1 MNDRDVRTRIRI
13 LTHEETRFWHS
24 RFNRYYRETHQFQ
37 IVTRCEEDARQFGF
51 AGYAIYDAYENL
63 VAHGQ
68 ITPAA

>member
-1 MNDRDVRTRIRI
+1 MNHPAVRTRIHI

-24 RFNRYYRETHQFQ
+24 RFNRYYRESHQTQ
-37 IVTRCEEDARQFGF
+37 IVARCEEDARLFGF
-51 AGYAIYDAYENL
+51 EGYVIYDAYENL